1 MTQTIIYEVN
11 CDLCGE
17 LTHSQKIHFDPQV
30 TQNQLPNLEKSDYV
44 KLGTKHLDIC
54 KSCRIPLELEL
65 IKVIEDKRKDGTL
78 KGYRNDRHTN

>member
-1 MTQTIIYEVN
+1 MTQTVIYEVN
-11 CDLCGE
+11 CDLCGG
-17 LTHSQKIHFDPQV
+17 LVDTQKFHLVPQV

-44 KLGTKHLDIC
+44 KLGNRHLDIC

-78 KGYRNDRHTN
+78 KGYRDDRHTN